1 MIDIFKRSPNTHTVP
16 ASVPFATTSERRSNS
31 LSMTTHDERVPVG
44 VPDRPI
50 RIAEDIPCDHGARFP
65 VVRLAP
71 SSAQHLVVEQVGVV
85 KEAEHPDAFRDVFVM
100 WGEHES

>member
-85 KEAEHPDAFRDVFVM
+85 KEAVNAQWFAGLVMAGWEHQ
-100 WGEHES
+100 E